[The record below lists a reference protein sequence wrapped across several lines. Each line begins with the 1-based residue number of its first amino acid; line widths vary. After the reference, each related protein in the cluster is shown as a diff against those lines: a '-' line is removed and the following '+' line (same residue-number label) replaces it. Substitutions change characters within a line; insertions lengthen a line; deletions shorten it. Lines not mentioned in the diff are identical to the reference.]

1 LSAFF
6 GPTRAFSHLTRSPNL
21 PAITAIGAF
30 YQRRLRQ
37 VSGVHRTY
45 RADPEGQQSV
55 DLTRSPSRR
64 PLTGVC
70 AKRTLSETP
79 RYSSRFGSK
88 PVQPDRVLTLKRT
101 DIDENA
107 FVLNKRAKSRP
118 GWWLLPS
125 KAGHIRRSLFL
136 CAHAAGR
143 HPLWFRIMPNVARKG
158 ANVAQKARV
167 EPRASNRVVGAVRF
181 PQAGMFYV
189 RIGTRKK
196 FRQLVH
202 IRKKQ
207 NILLTSLVL
216 RHILKACS
224 NVAEASASR
233 GTKCSSIVERW
244 SWPMETRAPP
254 ELFGF
259 CDIWDT
265 V

>member
-1 LSAFF
+1 MMSPPICSRLARGKALSAFF

-118 GWWLLPS
+118 QLAAVSEQGGAYSPVAFFVRARCGPPPPS
-125 KAGHIRRSLFL
+125 SSGSR
-136 CAHAAGR
+136 
-143 HPLWFRIMPNVARKG
+143 
-158 ANVAQKARV
+158 
-167 EPRASNRVVGAVRF
+167 
-181 PQAGMFYV
+181 
-189 RIGTRKK
+189 
-196 FRQLVH
+196 
-202 IRKKQ
+202 
-207 NILLTSLVL
+207 L
-216 RHILKACS
+216 R
-224 NVAEASASR
+224 SR
-233 GTKCSSIVERW
+233 GRRPMWRKRPASSRGRQTGSSALPDSLRPVCFMCGSEHERNSDSSSI
-244 SWPMETRAPP
+244 
-254 ELFGF
+254 FGKNK
-259 CDIWDT
+259 T
-265 V
+265 LS

>member
-1 LSAFF
+1 M
-6 GPTRAFSHLTRSPNL
+6 
-21 PAITAIGAF
+21 TAI
-30 YQRRLRQ
+30 
-37 VSGVHRTY
+37 
-45 RADPEGQQSV
+45 
-55 DLTRSPSRR
+55 
-64 PLTGVC
+64 C
-70 AKRTLSETP
+70 ALRTLSETP
-79 RYSSRFGSK
+79 RDSSRFGSK

-101 DIDENA
+101 DIDENTY
-107 FVLNKRAKSRP
+107 VLNKRPKSRP
-118 GWWLLPS
+118 HLAAVSGQGGAYSPV
-125 KAGHIRRSLFL
+125 AFF
-136 CAHAAGR
+136 CARTLRAAI
-143 HPLWFRIMPNVARKG
+143 PLWFRITPNVARKG

-196 FRQLVH
+196 FRQLVY

-207 NILLTSLVL
+207 NTFLTSLVL

-233 GTKCSSIVERW
+233 GTKMLIDRRKVVVANGNSR
-244 SWPMETRAPP
+244 PARA
-254 ELFGF
+254 FGF